1 MVATSSNRS
10 IVLEGVA
17 AAAEAL
23 VGKSNKSSRKGSGV
37 PFLQDKFGLRM
48 TKKGSQFA
56 TLTCHSGAFNKV
68 SF

>member
-37 PFLQDKFGLRM
+37 PFLQGIVILVRP
-48 TKKGSQFA
+48 
-56 TLTCHSGAFNKV
+56 LP
-68 SF
+68 